1 MIRWSS
7 LRTFF
12 SQNFPPKYYFCGD
25 VRSAKDSLMLIT
37 LSYHNTS
44 LIIITQFTATGI
56 CNKS

>member
-1 MIRWSS
+1 ME
-7 LRTFF
+7 LVENFLLTK
-12 SQNFPPKYYFCGD
+12 FPPKILFLWRCK
-25 VRSAKDSLMLIT
+25 RSAKDSLMLIT